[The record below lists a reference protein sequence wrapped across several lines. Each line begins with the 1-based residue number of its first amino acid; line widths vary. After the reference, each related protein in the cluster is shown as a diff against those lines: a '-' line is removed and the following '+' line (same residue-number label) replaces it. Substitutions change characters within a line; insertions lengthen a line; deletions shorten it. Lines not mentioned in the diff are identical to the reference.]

1 MSKRFLLCVAVGL
14 AVSGCAVTRDQPGA
28 PSGAGSCNGPTCFV
42 NVTVTDCRITSVIY
56 DPLHVYGKNVNIHW
70 NIDPESVEYVFAETD
85 GIVIKNN
92 DGEFDTPRRTAGGK
106 KFIWHDKN
114 DKQGNPE
121 RSYAYG
127 ITVMRGSQRCP
138 TLDPQIVNH

>member
-1 MSKRFLLCVAVGL
+1 M
-14 AVSGCAVTRDQPGA
+14 
-28 PSGAGSCNGPTCFV
+28 
-42 NVTVTDCRITSVIY
+42 IY

-85 GIVIKNN
+85 GVVIKNN

-114 DKQGNPE
+114 GLGIADTGTRIGTTVNGQKIAAKKRIALKADDTLQWGKTILQVKVIPKRRTPA
-121 RSYAYG
+121 RS
-127 ITVMRGSQRCP
+127 VPCR
-138 TLDPQIVNH
+138 